1 MNALAEELETERQ
14 AEIDELTSKITQ
26 CLIAAD
32 RALSD
37 ALQAVK
43 QLESDQVYHLGYAEG
58 TAGEDCHHLIKKARR
73 TVRQLEYVTQAAA
86 TD

>member
-32 RALSD
+32 R

>member
-43 QLESDQVYHLGYAEG
+43 QLESDQ
-58 TAGEDCHHLIKKARR
+58 DCHHLIKKARR

>member
-32 RALSD
+32 RA
-37 ALQAVK
+37 
-43 QLESDQVYHLGYAEG
+43 LGYAEG